1 MKNVHVAVTGIGLVT
16 PLGANRES
24 TWQAILEGGRAG
36 RWLEQDFLKDSVSGG
51 TAASPVFS
59 EIDSANSHARTGRTE
74 TQVVHAC
81 EQDRATSTTK
91 RFAGFGAPVTADCG
105 AASSP
110 VRATRFAIQ
119 AAEEALRHA
128 GLSREIVE
136 KSGCVIGTS
145 KPDLRAFDQFLLH
158 QRLNSLSCCEG
169 DGNSFPNNVG
179 DGTDV
184 EGASQFQNE
193 ERTRPSISI
202 TDLFPSSPAMAV
214 AQEFGINGGV
224 VCPVAAC
231 ATGLLSII
239 QAAQWIQRG
248 EFSCVLAGST
258 DASLHPGLLGSYR
271 RLGVMAR
278 AEDDPAGACRPF
290 DSQRC
295 GFMVGEGAAVVVLE
309 EWESAEKRG
318 AKPLAEWIGGQTGS
332 DPWGITNVD
341 TSGEELGSVI
351 RRLLKEHSVR
361 AEEVG
366 SICYHGTA
374 TRFNDLCESRAVRK
388 VFGGQAQLPVGFGV
402 KGSIGHLMGA
412 AGAVET
418 ALSLLSLRDGR
429 LPPTANLES
438 IDPECGIP
446 LTMSTAMA
454 LPPGLLLK
462 TSLGFGG
469 HLGAGLLK
477 RI

>member
-1 MKNVHVAVTGIGLVT
+1 MKDVRVAVTGIGLVT

-24 TWQAILEGGRAG
+24 TWQAILEGERAG
-36 RWLEQDFLKDSVSGG
+36 RWLGQGFLDRVGLG
-51 TAASPVFS
+51 QTPASKS
-59 EIDSANSHARTGRTE
+59 LAIERTGRK
-74 TQVVHAC
+74 QAPVVEAI
-81 EQDRATSTTK
+81 ELEKTTSLQSWPV
-91 RFAGFGAPVTADCG
+91 AYGAPVADDQLTAF
-105 AASSP
+105 SP
-110 VRATRFAIQ
+110 VRATRFALQ
-119 AAEEALRHA
+119 AAEEALQHA
-128 GLSREIVE
+128 GLTKDVLTD
-136 KSGCVIGTS
+136 SGCVIGTS
-145 KPDLRAFDQFLLH
+145 KPDLQAFDQFQID
-158 QRLNSLSCCEG
+158 QRSIDSG
-169 DGNSFPNNVG
+169 SS
-179 DGTDV
+179 
-184 EGASQFQNE
+184 A
-193 ERTRPSISI
+193 ISI
-202 TDLFPSSPAMAV
+202 ADLFPSSPAMKV
-214 AQEFGINGGV
+214 AQEFGIQGGV
-224 VCPVAAC
+224 ACPVAAC

-290 DSQRC
+290 DAQRS

-309 EWESAEKRG
+309 EWEAAEKRR

-332 DPWGITNVD
+332 DPSGITNVD
-341 TSGEELGSVI
+341 TSGEELGRVI
-351 RRLLKEHSVR
+351 RRLIDRHSVH
-361 AEEVG
+361 APEIG

-374 TRFNDLCESRAVRK
+374 TELNDLCESRAIRRI
-388 VFGGQAQLPVGFGV
+388 FGDQAQLPTGFGV

-418 ALSLLSLRDGR
+418 ALGILSLRDGR
-429 LPPTANLES
+429 LPPTANLQS
-438 IDPECGIP
+438 IDPECGVP
-446 LTMSTAMA
+446 LTMSTSMP
-454 LPPGLLLK
+454 LPLGLLLK